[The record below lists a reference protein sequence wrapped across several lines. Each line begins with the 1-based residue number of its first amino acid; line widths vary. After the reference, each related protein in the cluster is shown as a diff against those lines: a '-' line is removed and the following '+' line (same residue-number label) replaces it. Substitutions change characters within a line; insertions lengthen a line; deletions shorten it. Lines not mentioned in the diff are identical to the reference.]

1 MIRIVFTS
9 DNHLNR
15 YYAKMSRD
23 QLRERRK
30 RIRQA
35 FRETIDFAIKN
46 GAHFYLH
53 GGDLFDN
60 PDPGPGELA
69 FVAREFKRLQEHG
82 VKILAI
88 SGNHDMPRYM
98 GEGATPIRIY
108 QELDALRVFGKRTEV
123 EFETF
128 DIDGMTIAIGGLAPD
143 PRADPDTDP
152 LQDVEINPPE
162 ADVTLLLLHGGVED
176 AVPPGFS
183 EGVFKKSTI
192 AALKQIDY
200 FLVGDIHFTNKMNVE
215 HATVLIPGSTERL
228 TFGELKNE
236 PGFYFIE
243 LDSANGTQRP
253 VKMTRKLIDPQGMRR
268 HELRCGN
275 LPPDAPTEYVF
286 EEIRAVSQNDQ
297 LLQLRMEGILDREA
311 YHKLKFFDIWRLG
324 TELNFYFD
332 LDKSG
337 VEIRSLAEDEYGN
350 VVPEE
355 RVDVERELERV
366 ADELFDTAEDDDER
380 HLILEARTR
389 VVNLYRSKNE

>member
-1 MIRIVFTS
+1 MIRIVFTA

-15 YYAKMSRD
+15 YYAKMTRD
-23 QLRERRK
+23 QLRERRR

-35 FRETIDFAIKN
+35 FKETVDFAIKQ

-60 PDPGPGELA
+60 PDPSPVELA
-69 FVAREFKRLQEHG
+69 YVAREFRRLQNHG

-98 GEGATPIRIY
+98 GESATPIRIY
-108 QELDALRVFGKRTEV
+108 QEMDALRVFGKRTQV

-128 DIDGMTIAIGGLAPD
+128 EIDGTRIAIGGLAPD
-143 PRADPDTDP
+143 PRASVETDP
-152 LQDVEINPPE
+152 LQDVEINAPD
-162 ADVTLLLLHGGVED
+162 ADVKILLLHGGVED
-176 AVPPGFS
+176 AVPPGF
-183 EGVFKKSTI
+183 EDGLFKKSTI

-228 TFGELKNE
+228 TFGEIKNE
-236 PGFYFIE
+236 PGFYYLE
-243 LDSANGTQRP
+243 LDGKRP
-253 VKMTRKLIDPQGMRR
+253 VKMTHKVIECQSMRR

-275 LPPDAPTEYVF
+275 LPADNPTEYVF
-286 EEIRAVSQNDQ
+286 EEIRAISHNDQ
-297 LLQLRMEGILDREA
+297 LVQLRMEGILDREA

-324 TELNFYFD
+324 SELNFYFD
-332 LDKSG
+332 LDKSQI
-337 VEIRSLAEDEYGN
+337 EIRARGEDEMGN
-350 VVPEE
+350 IVPEE

-366 ADELFDTAEDDDER
+366 ADEIFGMAETDDER
-380 HLILEARTR
+380 VLIRDARAR
-389 VVNLYRSKNE
+389 VVNLYRNKND